1 MADDSVGMVRKSMG
15 ASYRQRSTKLRKL
28 YRSELYA
35 PLTVTT
41 LHRPEVQ
48 IGNSGLI
55 VKPWL
60 LLVDVLRAHNGGT
73 VCST

>member
-1 MADDSVGMVRKSMG
+1 MAVDSVGMVRKSMG
-15 ASYRQRSTKLRKL
+15 APYRQRSTKLRKL
-28 YRSELYA
+28 YRSELYT

-55 VKPWL
+55 AKPWL
-60 LLVDVLRAHNGGT
+60 LLDEVLRANNGGT
-73 VCST
+73 VCFT